1 MPHQAKE
8 KQMIAEILSMSGA
21 CREQPL
27 RNMRENLLWDELPN
41 LTTVLTTDGNI
52 DSETSGEQRTD
63 EELAVLNITNEFFGN
78 DGAPISTEAQTAANT
93 VLDPAVLAAL
103 TGLAPAEDDL
113 EQDTEEEEEE
123 EPPKS
128 DEVEL
133 EITVGGR

>member
-78 DGAPISTEAQTAANT
+78 DGAPISTEA
-93 VLDPAVLAAL
+93 
-103 TGLAPAEDDL
+103 
-113 EQDTEEEEEE
+113 
-123 EPPKS
+123 
-128 DEVEL
+128 
-133 EITVGGR
+133 